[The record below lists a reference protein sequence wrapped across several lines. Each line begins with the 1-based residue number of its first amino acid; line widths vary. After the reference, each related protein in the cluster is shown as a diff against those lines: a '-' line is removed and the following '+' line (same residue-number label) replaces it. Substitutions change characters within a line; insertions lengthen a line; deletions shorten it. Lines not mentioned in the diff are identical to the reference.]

1 MKSFQK
7 TKTIENQGRQR
18 AEDLQSF
25 NPKQQ
30 LKSIIDL
37 FLKNLLNTEA
47 KDEIDKNKT
56 IVQEII

>member
-37 FLKNLLNTEA
+37 FLKNLLNTED
-47 KDEIDKNKT
+47 KDEIDKIKT

>member
-18 AEDLQSF
+18 AENLQSF

-47 KDEIDKNKT
+47 KDEIDKIKT

>member
-47 KDEIDKNKT
+47 KDE
-56 IVQEII
+56 

>member
-47 KDEIDKNKT
+47 KDEIDKIKT

>member
-30 LKSIIDL
+30 LKSVIDL

-47 KDEIDKNKT
+47 KDEIDKIKT

>member
-7 TKTIENQGRQR
+7 TKPIENQGRQR

-47 KDEIDKNKT
+47 KDEIDKIKT